1 MSNVARWLAL
11 LPIPGSLLVGIIIDE
26 TEGPSLEDAP
36 RGRLRSSSVT
46 IPRVTFSLLGGLC
59 S

>member
-36 RGRLRSSSVT
+36 RGRSE
-46 IPRVTFSLLGGLC
+46 LLPKVVDLMRT
-59 S
+59 